1 MEDSPLGLS
10 VSTGAFAALTC
21 GSHNRITAEN
31 ISEWDYDEHRPYVPH
46 FLPEPLED
54 LSEEQEP
61 PRRRLRRRVSTRSNG
76 CGAVVHSRVIATA
89 RVPGVASS
97 QGHALLGYQG
107 IRDGLGQKVV
117 QMDNMYFPDKLR
129 NELGLR
135 EHESTDG
142 VWARCRCATEGL
154 GCAVCGNPLSVLH
167 LYCSVEHAPTVPSAL
182 SSSSTTTQAQSIY
195 RFLSTAVSSSPSTIQ
210 ENQNQILISSSR
222 EQNRRGARTPNPY
235 IAGPRTPNPYVDA
248 GGRTPAWG
256 GGSRTPNP
264 HDVRPPWNAG
274 PRTPNPYVD
283 TGGRTPAWAGGR
295 TPAWV
300 GGRTPIPRAA
310 TPEWN
315 TGPGSPH
322 TYLEA
327 GEISATWGGGSR
339 PHALWASPNPY
350 VDGGFGR
357 TPPWGGG
364 SRTPNPHADTPEW
377 NTGPGS
383 PNPYVDGSFG
393 RSPTLPWGS
402 LHTPNPHADAPE
414 DGPDD
419 DGASDQG
426 AQVAMLPRR
435 EPT

>member
-21 GSHNRITAEN
+21 GSHTRITAEN

-89 RVPGVASS
+89 R
-97 QGHALLGYQG
+97 GHALLGYQG
-107 IRDGLGQKVV
+107 TRDRLGQKVV

-129 NELGLR
+129 SELGLR
-135 EHESTDG
+135 EHESSDG
-142 VWARCRCATEGL
+142 GL
-154 GCAVCGNPLSVLH
+154 GCAVCGNPLGVLH

-182 SSSSTTTQAQSIY
+182 SSSSTTQAQSIY

-210 ENQNQILISSSR
+210 ENQILVSSSR
-222 EQNRRGARTPNPY
+222 EQNQRGSRTPNPY
-235 IAGPRTPNPYVDA
+235 IDTGGRTPVWGGGSRTPNPHADAPEGNTGSRTPNPYVDA

-264 HDVRPPWNAG
+264 HAATPEWNTG
-274 PRTPNPYVD
+274 SRTPNPYVD
-283 TGGRTPAWAGGR
+283 TGGRTPGR
-295 TPAWV
+295 TAWV
-300 GGRTPIPRAA
+300 GGRTP

-315 TGPGSPH
+315 TGP
-322 TYLEA
+322 
-327 GEISATWGGGSR
+327 R
-339 PHALWASPNPY
+339 SPNPY

-364 SRTPNPHADTPEW
+364 SRTPNPHADAPEW

-393 RSPTLPWGS
+393 RSPTSPWGG

-414 DGPDD
+414 DGPGD

-426 AQVAMLPRR
+426 AQVAMLPGR